1 MSDIKTTSFSMDS
14 APEFAAFLHNPDPTY
29 GIPNEINHIEEYAL
43 FVQYPNGYW
52 TRFVKNENNSH
63 QLNALKEFIKSG
75 EHSKEITVSHPHGGM
90 FVATFS
96 QSDRINENYNKI
108 YHYKREDGSSVNF
121 MVSYGQQ
128 IGFINRI
135 SCEPVG

>member
-1 MSDIKTTSFSMDS
+1 MSDIKATSFSMDS

-29 GIPNEINHIEEYAL
+29 GIPNEINFIAEYAL
-43 FVQYPNGYW
+43 FVQYPGKYW

-63 QLNALKEFIKSG
+63 QLNALKDFIKSA
-75 EHSKEITVSHPHGGM
+75 EQSKEITVPHPFGGM

-121 MVSYGQQ
+121 MVSYGPQ